1 MVGLGKTGFRGQVF
15 ALLDQGFGIDEIV
28 ERLRCTREQ
37 VLWQRARWRKQA
49 EYARK
54 DRMYQERQRRAKGI
68 GTLAKYRGQVARRDK
83 MIAAIARVYTYAE
96 AAKKCGLRNRNVV
109 AGMVS
114 RHRRRQRR
122 EADDQ
127 I

>member
-1 MVGLGKTGFRGQVF
+1 
-15 ALLDQGFGIDEIV
+15 
-28 ERLRCTREQ
+28 
-37 VLWQRARWRKQA
+37 
-49 EYARK
+49 
-54 DRMYQERQRRAKGI
+54 MYQERQRRAKGI